1 MKKIL
6 LSMLCLGA
14 LTAYAG
20 DGTAD
25 SPYTVA
31 DVIAA
36 APESTNPTTTDE
48 YVKGYIVG
56 YVNGQSYESGIR
68 FTATAPDGEEVSQ
81 TNIVLADAA
90 DVTDASVCI
99 PVQLPSGSCRTAL
112 NLNANPDNLGKLVTL
127 QGGIAKYFLVPGF
140 KSVKSYVF
148 DGDTPVEPDKASY
161 GYVKAVTAGK
171 AYLLYAEGKI
181 ATPLSGS
188 YGYLSVVDATIASNK
203 IEAEETNEFTIEATT
218 GGYYIKDSN
227 GKYLYQTGTYNSFNV
242 STDLPED
249 GAVWTIEVLSDGTAK
264 IVNASTSKYVQY
276 STNYTSYGCYA
287 DATGTL
293 PYLFEKGNAGTD
305 IPDEPVTPVET
316 VDVNSIAEFLA
327 AANTEAPSRFTFP
340 ITALY
345 QNGSY
350 LYVTDGTTPL
360 LIYGQ
365 TGKTYVN
372 GDIIPAGVTGTYQNY
387 SNGQLQMSS
396 IDAETFL
403 DPTSGSAIQPEVY
416 QVEEVATDL
425 VSTYIKILGATVAA
439 TDNAKTFTLSDNTGE
454 IQLYNQFGLSIN
466 AGENLTFE
474 GFIAVHSGTLQ
485 LLPNVD
491 MGESEPVTPPVAD
504 ENVCYFVAPTY
515 TDVEG
520 TLLFNKDGSDTQSA
534 NTDINTSLCGVDFTC
549 NGITLQ
555 FSAPEDATYFTGAY
569 GAQVRWY
576 QGNYCTLTPAS
587 GVTIKQIYV
596 QTVAN
601 SNGNFTAYDGDTA
614 VGTVEGGGT
623 GASDPITWTG
633 SITNPLKLVA
643 NKAIR
648 FSYIKV
654 TTDGYNAVNSIEIDN
669 SLAPVEYYN
678 LQGIRVANPTAGQ
691 LLIRRQG
698 TNVSKILF

>member
-6 LSMLCLGA
+6 LSLLCMGA

-20 DGTAD
+20 NGTAD

-31 DVIAA
+31 EAIAIQG
-36 APESTNPTTTDE
+36 NGVTDSH
-48 YVKGYIVG
+48 VKGIIVG
-56 YVNGQSYESGIR
+56 WVSGSTAESGEVGW
-68 FTATAPDGEEVSQ
+68 TADNAPA
-81 TNIVLADAA
+81 TNVLLAD
-90 DVTDASVCI
+90 DASCTDYNQCVA
-99 PVQLPSGSCRTAL
+99 VNLPSGSALRTAV
-112 NLNANPDNLGKLVTL
+112 NLKDNPGNLHKTL
-127 QGGIAKYFLVPGF
+127 TACGTLRTYFGIAGLRDTSGTDYTLE
-140 KSVKSYVF
+140 
-148 DGDTPVEPDKASY
+148 GDDSPVTPTETASY

-171 AYLLYAEGKI
+171 AYLLYADGGI
-181 ATPLSGS
+181 ATPLSGN
-188 YGYLSVVDATIASNK
+188 YGYLQLADATIANNK
-203 IEAEETNEFTIEATT
+203 IEAEVTNEFTFESTT

-242 STDLPED
+242 SADLPDE
-249 GAVWTIEVLSDGTAK
+249 GAVWTVEILSDGTAK
-264 IVNASTSKYVQY
+264 ILNTSVNKYIQKPADY
-276 STNYTSYGCYA
+276 SSLGSYA
-287 DATGTL
+287 DANGTL

-316 VDVNSIAEFLA
+316 VDVNSIAEFLS
-327 AANTEAPSRFTFP
+327 AANTTSPSRFTFP
-340 ITALY
+340 ITAIY

-365 TGKTYVN
+365 TGKTYTN

-403 DPTSGSAIQPEVY
+403 DPTAGSAIQPEVY

-425 VSTYIKILGATVAA
+425 VSQYIKVLGVTVAT

-485 LLPNVD
+485 LLPNID
-491 MGESEPVTPPVAD
+491 MGESEPVTPPVVD
-504 ENVCYFVAPTY
+504 DNVCYFVAPTY
-515 TDVEG
+515 TGVEG
-520 TLLFNKDGSDTQSA
+520 TLLYNKDGSETQSS
-534 NTDINTSLCGVDFTC
+534 NQDINASLCGVDFVC

-555 FSAPEDATYFTGAY
+555 FSAPEDASYYTGAY
-569 GAQVRWY
+569 GNQVRWY
-576 QGNYCTLTPAS
+576 QGNYCTLTPAT
-587 GVTIKQIYV
+587 GVTIKEIYV
-596 QTVAN
+596 QTVSN
-601 SNGNFTAYDGDTA
+601 SNGNFTAYVDDTA
-614 VGTVEGGGT
+614 VGTVDGT
-623 GASDPITWTG
+623 GVGASNPITWTG
-633 SITNPLKLVA
+633 DVTSPLKLLA

-654 TTDGYNAVNSIEIDN
+654 TTDGYDAVSSIEVDN
-669 SLAPVEYYN
+669 QNAPIEYYN
-678 LQGIRVANPTAGQ
+678 LQGIRVVNPTAGQ

-698 TNVSKILF
+698 NKASKIFY